1 LLKRKAKKVEALK
14 LKVGKLKEIIK
25 ELTKQLEQEDNVHQR
40 KKNKRSRVQGRNP
53 LPTRAV
59 TTNSVGT
66 QTDPEEI
73 TIEDAVA
80 QNEEVIP
87 LETVDA
93 EVQIDT
99 PVSEEISQ
107 SIEQDST
114 IRRLEE
120 ELIHSQ
126 QILIQSRN
134 ELMTMAE
141 HLAFQYRE

>member
-1 LLKRKAKKVEALK
+1 M
-14 LKVGKLKEIIK
+14 
-25 ELTKQLEQEDNVHQR
+25 
-40 KKNKRSRVQGRNP
+40 
-53 LPTRAV
+53 
-59 TTNSVGT
+59 GT

-87 LETVDA
+87 LETIDV
-93 EVQIDT
+93 EVQRDT
-99 PVSEEISQ
+99 LVSEEIPQ
-107 SIEQDST
+107 SLEQDPT

-126 QILIQSRN
+126 QILIQSKN

-141 HLAFQYRE
+141 NLAFQSQEQNAIIDRLETELIQAQQA